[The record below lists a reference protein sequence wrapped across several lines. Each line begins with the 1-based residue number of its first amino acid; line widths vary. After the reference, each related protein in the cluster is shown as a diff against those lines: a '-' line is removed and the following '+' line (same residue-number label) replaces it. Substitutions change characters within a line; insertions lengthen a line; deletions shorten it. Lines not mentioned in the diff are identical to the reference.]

1 MIQVFIAG
9 FLIGIVIGVISSLCF
24 CHRWRLLDY
33 AAIVSIFR
41 NWTQKQRFLQ
51 NQLRNHNDAG
61 LKETSAI
68 GHNHQ
73 SRKTSYERHKNR
85 GRKGYQ
91 RVKEKRRRY
100 SIEKKEK
107 KQGTI
112 QQTNL
117 KRHMTFP
124 NLKL

>member
-24 CHRWRLLDY
+24 CHHWRLLDY

-41 NWTQKQRFLQ
+41 KWTQKQRFLQ
-51 NQLRNHNDAG
+51 NQLRNHNEAG
-61 LKETSAI
+61 LTETPAI
-68 GHNHQ
+68 GHDHK

-100 SIEKKEK
+100 SIEKNEK
-107 KQGTI
+107 KTG
-112 QQTNL
+112 ND
-117 KRHMTFP
+117 P
-124 NLKL
+124 AN